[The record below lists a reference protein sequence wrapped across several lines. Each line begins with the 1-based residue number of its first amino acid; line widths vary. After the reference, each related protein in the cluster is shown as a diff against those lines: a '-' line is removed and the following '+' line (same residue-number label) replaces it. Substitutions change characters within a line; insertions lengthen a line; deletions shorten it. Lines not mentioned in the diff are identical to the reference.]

1 MGFWQEK
8 NKNKSWTI
16 EQHVTLFYSKHI
28 VSTCMIQST
37 AVGVTSGNV
46 KSDFE
51 LIPITVAICSL
62 SFILPG
68 LSALH
73 TAKTLLS
80 YQQLLHCQWKWSLF
94 PFLSPHCY
102 SCFPIQYSCICH
114 VVTSQWNSV
123 AFPQEFSEFFS
134 LLLVLFVLLQS
145 KSSVINS
152 SLSLRSSLLFLP
164 SLL

>member
-1 MGFWQEK
+1 
-8 NKNKSWTI
+8 
-16 EQHVTLFYSKHI
+16 
-28 VSTCMIQST
+28 MIQST

-80 YQQLLHCQWKWSLF
+80 YQQLLHCLF

-152 SLSLRSSLLFLP
+152 SLSLRSSLLFLS